1 MLGCSR
7 CAKDLCLDYLKEV
20 ESKLIVELQ
29 RTSYSDSRMAEALS
43 FVQQAINAVTQT
55 HHYIERLPRDVKHIE
70 RPPIALP
77 PD

>member
-1 MLGCSR
+1 
-7 CAKDLCLDYLKEV
+7 
-20 ESKLIVELQ
+20 
-29 RTSYSDSRMAEALS
+29 LS